1 MTAINYDQLAADY
14 AANRRV
20 HPGVFAGLQAA
31 IASHMTVLEIGCGTG
46 NYIGALYAASGAA
59 CYGID
64 PSTEMLAVAR
74 SRWPEVRFEQAPG
87 EALPFGAAHFDFAF
101 LVDVVHHLTDPAA
114 SLREARRVL
123 RPGGALCTVT
133 DSARIIAT
141 RMPLSVY
148 WPETVA
154 VEMVRYHGIEQ
165 LQAWLAAAG
174 FTTLRDDTVEHSYA
188 LTDAAPYRTRSYSAL
203 RLIDDAAFARGLAAL
218 EADLA
223 QQGELTCTARYTLL
237 WAS

>member
-46 NYIGALYAASGAA
+46 NYIGALHAATGAA

-174 FTTLRDDTVEHSYA
+174 FTTLCDDTVEHSYA

-203 RLIDDAAFARGLAAL
+203 QLIDDAAFAHGLAAL

>member
-1 MTAINYDQLAADY
+1 MTTINYDQLAADY

-20 HPGVFAGLQAA
+20 HPGVFAGLHAA
-31 IASHMTVLEIGCGTG
+31 IASAMTVLEIGCGTG
-46 NYIGALYAASGAA
+46 NYIGALHAATGTA
-59 CYGID
+59 CTGID
-64 PSTEMLAVAR
+64 PSTAMLAVAR
-74 SRWPEVRFEQAPG
+74 TRWPDVRFEQAPG
-87 EALPFGAAHFDFAF
+87 EALPFAAAAFDFAF
-101 LVDVVHHLTDPAA
+101 SVDVVHHLTAPAA

-123 RPGGALCTVT
+123 RPGGVLCTVT

-154 VEMVRYHGIEQ
+154 VEMARYHPIAQ
-165 LQAWLAAAG
+165 VQTWLSAAG
-174 FTTLRDDTVEHSYA
+174 FTTLREESVEHSYA

-223 QQGELTCTARYTLL
+223 QQDALTCTARYTLL